1 MQGNRVFSIVRAVRK
16 FDFRLVTNEQWQ
28 GHAVITVPCFYRICM
43 FPTHC
48 LKRALSASNHAMQ
61 AHYILVSKEPD
72 VDPLASGR
80 REKAQKLRV
89 RVKVKVKFTL

>member
-1 MQGNRVFSIVRAVRK
+1 MQWRCVSAVVRIVRK
-16 FDFRLVTNEQWQ
+16 FDFKLVRNEQWQ

-48 LKRALSASNHAMQ
+48 LQRALSASNHAMQ

-72 VDPLASGR
+72 VDPWPQAGER
-80 REKAQKLRV
+80 RHKS
-89 RVKVKVKFTL
+89 